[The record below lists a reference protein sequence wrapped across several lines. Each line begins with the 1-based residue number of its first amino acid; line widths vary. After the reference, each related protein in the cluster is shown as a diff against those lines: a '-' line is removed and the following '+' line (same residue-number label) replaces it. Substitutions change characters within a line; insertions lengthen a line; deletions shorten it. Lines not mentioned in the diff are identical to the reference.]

1 VGLEDRAVIISRT
14 PFRVSLFGGG
24 SDFREHYRRT
34 PGAVLTLAINRY
46 MYVTVNRRFDDSIR
60 VSYTRTEIVPALND
74 LRHELIREAMR
85 VAGVTKRVEITTIAD
100 LPSGIGLGSSS
111 VLTVGVLNALY
122 AYRGVFVPAAELAAL
137 ASRIEIDVLGKPI
150 GKQDQFIAAHGGFQY
165 IRFFGD
171 ERVTVEPMHCRPETA
186 AAIVDGLM
194 LFYTGIT
201 RAAGSVLS
209 EAKRRMTTR
218 LDTQQAI
225 DRLVAIAEDQRA
237 RVAAN
242 DASGIGPAL
251 DAAWQ
256 LKKQMGS
263 RVSSGALDRYYAR
276 ARRAG
281 ATGGKIVGAG
291 GGGCLLVCVPE
302 AARASVRRAMTASGL
317 REIPLAI
324 EPGGT
329 TIIHAS
335 DWETP
340 SPSDHGA
347 AFTAKRTELP
357 PGPPPRPPRRS
368 GGAARRPQ
376 A

>member
-1 VGLEDRAVIISRT
+1 MIISRT

-24 SDFREHYRRT
+24 SDFREHYERT

-60 VSYTRTEIVPALND
+60 VSYTRTEIVPRLED

-111 VLTVGVLNALY
+111 VLTVGVLNALF
-122 AYRGVFVPAAELAAL
+122 AYRGVFVPAGELAAL

-150 GKQDQFIAAHGGFQY
+150 GKQDQFIAAHGGFQF

-186 AAIVDGLM
+186 RALVDQLM

-201 RAAGSVLS
+201 RAAGSVLGQ
-209 EAKRRMTTR
+209 AKRRMISR
-218 LDTQQAI
+218 RETQHAI
-225 DRLVAIAEDQRA
+225 DRLVTLAEEQRA
-237 RVAAN
+237 LVAAN
-242 DASGIGPAL
+242 DVSGIGPAL

-256 LKKQMGS
+256 LKQEMSS
-263 RVSSGALDRYYAR
+263 RVSSSELDRYYAR
-276 ARRAG
+276 SRRAG

-291 GGGCLLVCVPE
+291 GGGCLLVCVPPDSRD
-302 AARASVRRAMTASGL
+302 AVRHAMTACGL
-317 REIPLAI
+317 REIPIEI

-335 DWETP
+335 DWE
-340 SPSDHGA
+340 SPVADAA
-347 AFTAKRTELP
+347 AFSSRRKELP
-357 PGPPPRPPRRS
+357 PAVPAPPRPRRR
-368 GGAARRPQ
+368 AAPARDQ
-376 A
+376 AGS